1 MKNWIALGLLS
12 ALVLGAA
19 ELKQDGKA
27 WQATG
32 AHYAATVAED
42 GCLTSLR
49 VDGEE
54 FLAPGVAV
62 SRGIYFFEGGTQK
75 LPALASP
82 EANVLVATGT
92 DCELRYTFTD
102 EGLTVA
108 ARNGRGKPAKLFA
121 VLPAGLSAMRDEAG
135 KIQSAPRKA
144 DDQTSAWFRGG
155 ACLEIAGTDRLWPW
169 EQSTQVCE
177 ANVPAGESRELRL
190 VARSVTAGEQAA
202 LAPLQP
208 AGVIRRGDY
217 EASVGT
223 DGCLESLKVKGK
235 EFLDAKVN
243 ISRGLYLYQGGLV
256 PLKVTKTA
264 ADSITAESDRA
275 ALVYTFSAE
284 AIRVAATNRTDKE
297 MPIYLVLQPGANSV
311 IGPDGKAVAPVVGNN
326 WGASTWLCQGM
337 RLRIEGTTRLWGP
350 WNDRQICEM
359 LLAPKASRELVL
371 LPGTA
376 TAAEAAASEQL
387 VAGPPAGPLT
397 ILSPRE
403 LQVIQRYSRERGVV
417 FVSGRVRPDLAADT
431 VQVRVTGGKAPADW
445 QKLAYVPASH
455 SFSGHLDLP
464 AGGWYKLEV
473 RSMQGGK
480 EVAAAAVAQFGIGEV
495 FVGAGQSNST
505 NYGQERTQSASG
517 MVSSFDGTGWRL
529 ANDPQPGT
537 HDRSSGGSFW
547 PAFGDAMYGRFQV
560 PIGVATTGHG
570 GTSVNSWQPNG
581 DLFRWTMT
589 RINQLGPGG
598 FRALLWHQGEADVGM
613 ASDEYARK
621 LRTVIEASKAE
632 AGWEFPWFVAQ
643 VSYHNPEHPSFDSTR
658 IAQQKLWDEGVALR
672 GPDTDTLVG
681 DARDH
686 DGRGIH
692 FSPKGLSAHGLMW
705 AQLVGDYLDT
715 VLGQ

>member
-1 MKNWIALGLLS
+1 MKKWIALGLLAAS
-12 ALVLGAA
+12 ALGAA
-19 ELKQDGKA
+19 ELRQDGA
-27 WQATG
+27 VWRATG
-32 AHYAATVAED
+32 AQYAATVAED
-42 GCLTSLR
+42 GCLTSLQ
-49 VDGEE
+49 VAGQE

-62 SRGIYFFEGGTQK
+62 SRGIYLFEGGTQK

-82 EANVLVATGT
+82 EANVLVATGS

-102 EGLTVA
+102 EGLTVV
-108 ARNGRGKPAKLFA
+108 ARNGRGKAAKLFA
-121 VLPAGLSAMRDEAG
+121 VLPAGVSAMRDAVG
-135 KIQSAPRKA
+135 KIQSAPCRA
-144 DDQTSAWFRGG
+144 DGKTSAWFRGG
-155 ACLEIAGTDRLWPW
+155 ACLEIEGTDRFWPW
-169 EQSTQVCE
+169 EQGTQVCE
-177 ANVPAGESRELRL
+177 ANVPSGESRELRL
-190 VARSVTAGEQAA
+190 VARPATAEEQAA
-202 LAPLQP
+202 LTPLQP
-208 AGVIRRGDY
+208 AGVICQGDY
-217 EASVGT
+217 EASVGA

-243 ISRGLYLYQGGLV
+243 ISRGLYPYQGGLV

-275 ALVYTFSAE
+275 ALAYAFSPE
-284 AIRVAATNRTDKE
+284 AIRMTATNRTDKE
-297 MPIYLVLQPGANSV
+297 MPLYLVLQPAVNSV
-311 IGPDGKAVAPVVGNN
+311 IGPDSKAVAPIVGNN
-326 WGASTWLCQGM
+326 WSASTWLREDA

-350 WNDRQICEM
+350 WNDRQVCEV
-359 LLAPKASRELVL
+359 LLAPGASRELVL
-371 LPGTA
+371 SPGAA
-376 TAAEAAASEQL
+376 TAAEAAASQQL
-387 VAGPPAGPLT
+387 LAGPPEGPLT
-397 ILSPRE
+397 IRSPRE
-403 LQVIQRYSRERGVV
+403 LQVVQRYSRERGVV
-417 FVSGRVRPDLAADT
+417 FVSGRVRPDVAADT
-431 VQVRVTGGKAPADW
+431 VQARVTGGKAPGNW
-445 QKLAYVPASH
+445 QKLAYVPVSH

-464 AGGWYKLEV
+464 AGDWYKLEV
-473 RSMQGGK
+473 RGTQNGK
-480 EVAAAAVAQFGIGEV
+480 ELAAAAVAQFGIGEV

-517 MVSSFDGTGWRL
+517 MVSSFDGTSWRL

-570 GTSVNSWQPNG
+570 GTSVNAWQPNG
-581 DLFRWTMT
+581 ELFRWTMT
-589 RINQLGPGG
+589 RLNQLGPGG

-613 ASDEYARK
+613 PADEYARK

-643 VSYHNPEHPSFDSTR
+643 VSYHNPERPSFASTR
-658 IAQQKLWDEGVALR
+658 TAQQKLWDEGVALR

-681 DARDH
+681 DTRDH